1 MIKFTK
7 AHAYGNDFIYIR
19 KDAVE
24 GVRSG
29 DPAGYAPLARELC
42 DRHTGIGGD
51 GLILFEPTSDGASML
66 LFNADGGRA
75 EVSGNGLRA
84 LGAILL
90 RDRQASDRDSVT
102 IHTEAGSKRV
112 TRSSRTLP
120 PGGKGARETFRSAMG
135 LPRSWGSI

>member
-7 AHAYGNDFIYIR
+7 AHAYGNDFIYVR

-24 GVRSG
+24 GVRPG
-29 DPAGYAPLARELC
+29 EAGAPGTYAALARDLC
-42 DRHTGIGGD
+42 DRHAGIGGD

-66 LFNADGGRA
+66 LFNADGSRA
-75 EVSGNGLRA
+75 EVSGNGVRA

-90 RDRQASDRDSVT
+90 RNGHASDGDSVT

-112 TRSSRTLP
+112 TRTARTLP
-120 PGGKGARETFRSAMG
+120 AEAKGVRETFRSAMG
-135 LPRSWGSI
+135 L